1 MYAYIHGLNS
11 DGKRSFKN
19 LSEFLDGKVFN
30 LSWECDRPFDENLAY
45 LISQCEELEDAYSPD
60 DPFFES
66 FIVIGSSMGGYYA
79 SVLSSIKHYPC
90 VLFNPVVY
98 PQKTLQKFK
107 GPNTNFATG
116 KKYEL
121 TQELIDSYNFSGNLK
136 RYGIS
141 RFIILGRNDEVLDYR
156 EAEEFYRGIGHTVI
170 TDNCHQI
177 ADYSPFKSEIESLN
191 NHAWI
196 DSGELMSYSE

>member
-19 LSEFLDGKVFN
+19 LSEFLDGKFFN

-45 LISQCEELEDAYSPD
+45 LISQCEELEEAYPPE
-60 DPFFES
+60 DPFFE
-66 FIVIGSSMGGYYA
+66 FFVLIGSSMGGYYA
-79 SVLSSIKHYPC
+79 SVLSSIKLYPC
-90 VLFNPVVY
+90 ALFNPVVY

-121 TQELIDSYNFSGNLK
+121 TQELIDSYNFSGNLHK
-136 RYGIS
+136 YGIS
-141 RFIILGRNDEVLDYR
+141 RSIILGRNDEVLDYR

-170 TDNCHQI
+170 TDNRHQI
-177 ADYSPFKSEIESLN
+177 VDYSPFKAMIETLN
-191 NHAWI
+191 TPVLI
-196 DSGELMSYSE
+196 YDDED